1 MEELELSL
9 RNPFDVLKIYALQ
22 CVQQSEKWILYI
34 TGSLVINKI

>member
-22 CVQQSEKWILYI
+22 CVQHDMYFRNMK
-34 TGSLVINKI
+34 LVLQISIQ